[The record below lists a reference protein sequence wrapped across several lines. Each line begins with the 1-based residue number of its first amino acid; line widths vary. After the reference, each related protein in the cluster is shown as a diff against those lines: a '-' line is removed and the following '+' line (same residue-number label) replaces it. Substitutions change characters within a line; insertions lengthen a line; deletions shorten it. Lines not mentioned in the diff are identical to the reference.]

1 MDRFTIK
8 VNGCYECLI
17 CGKII
22 PTIPAV
28 FIAHIVDIHVL
39 NHKGNAMVIRDFW
52 GTIIANFRR
61 SQNSKFTYNAVKHIF
76 GAVVD
81 VFPQITLLKV
91 DAAPQERLHARD
103 NNTTFDGRLWE
114 CLIKNSSGLDSYPSN
129 VVGLCIKNYHVEGLC
144 NGTGQELLQI
154 MRNTD
159 YYCCVCDNP
168 YDAGLPSME
177 IVIQHNSSFH
187 NN

>member
-8 VNGCYECLI
+8 VNECYECVI

-22 PTIPAV
+22 PTIPAI
-28 FIAHIVDIHVL
+28 FTAHMVDIHVL
-39 NHKGNAMVIRDFW
+39 NHTKGNAMLIRDFW

-61 SQNSKFTYNAVKHIF
+61 SQNSKFTYNAVNHIF
-76 GAVVD
+76 EYVID
-81 VFPQITLLKV
+81 VFPQIALLKV
-91 DAAPQERLHARD
+91 DD
-103 NNTTFDGRLWE
+103 SNFDRRLWD
-114 CLIKNSSGLDSYPSN
+114 CLIKNSNGLDSYPSN

-159 YYCCVCDNP
+159 YYCCVCDNL
-168 YDAGLPSME
+168 YDAGLPSIEM
-177 IVIQHNSSFH
+177 VIQHNSSFH